1 MADAKPT
8 KIGLDAAVALEVAAA
23 PVATEVDAT
32 VDLFPSDE
40 RRVVGVAE
48 FKAPDGSMIVV
59 TNL

>member
-8 KIGLDAAVALEVAAA
+8 KIGLDSAVAQEVAASAPAIEAAAA
-23 PVATEVDAT
+23 PVEAY
-32 VDLFPSDE
+32 DE
-40 RRVVGVAE
+40 RRVFGVTE